1 MLFSA
6 RTAIIIVVTVMT
18 IAVKWSRC
26 DDDDDDNDDDDDDDD
41 DDVGLYSAVTPCYCS
56 LLGALGR
63 VVSFETCC

>member
-18 IAVKWSRC
+18 IAVKWCRC
-26 DDDDDDNDDDDDDDD
+26 DDDDDDNDDDD
-41 DDVGLYSAVTPCYCS
+41 DDVGLYSAVTPCDCS